1 MGEPLSIWM
10 VWQRCGKA
18 REGRGMEDPVA
29 SGNNPGFG
37 LVYERLCFD
46 QTSAFCAFILLR
58 FHLFGRIIVLARL
71 KDVHGKS
78 TYNFELSLSQYTK
91 GRSMAQRQGK
101 EPQKASRTG
110 IFVFNVL
117 TIGATNKP

>member
-10 VWQRCGKA
+10 VWRRCGKA

-37 LVYERLCFD
+37 RVYERLCFD
-46 QTSAFCAFILLR
+46 QTSAFCTFILLR
-58 FHLFGRIIVLARL
+58 FRLFGRIMLVRL
-71 KDVHGKS
+71 KVVHGKS
-78 TYNFELSLSQYTK
+78 TYDSERSLSQYTK
-91 GRSMAQRQGK
+91 GRSMAQRKGK
-101 EPQKASRTG
+101 EPQRASRTG

-117 TIGATNKP
+117 TIGAMNKP